1 MTPAGLAKLPTDVIK
16 VWRQFKPQVIDVDPS
31 KRRMRFADEKVDYLS
46 MVKRPAL
53 TQCTASFPLARA
65 LDFSTN

>member
-1 MTPAGLAKLPTDVIK
+1 MLNEERMTPAGLAKLPTDVIK

-53 TQCTASFPLARA
+53 TQ
-65 LDFSTN
+65 